1 LPLAWQNTGGGHVGD
16 QAAFGQQASCPV
28 RIISVRRSINLY
40 IKVES
45 TPFDG
50 RRPWPPAPGG
60 MNKQRSPLADRFF
73 RIFTEPFRRMSAEYP
88 LRGC

>member
-1 LPLAWQNTGGGHVGD
+1 
-16 QAAFGQQASCPV
+16 
-28 RIISVRRSINLY
+28 
-40 IKVES
+40 
-45 TPFDG
+45 
-50 RRPWPPAPGG
+50 